1 MYKKLLIMQTISFII
16 MYSVMFLNV
25 ASLDHLYLSITRVYM
40 ALLMVTPMV
49 PLMILMMAGMYKNKK
64 LNRVAIGLSTLIFVL
79 SLLGL
84 RSQWLISDD
93 QYMNA
98 MIPHH
103 SSAILTSQ
111 RANIENPEVKK
122 LSQEIIE
129 AQEREISLMKELL
142 GE

>member
-16 MYSVMFLNV
+16 MYSVMFFNV